1 MRYNRFTMNFFLKNK
16 LIFIFIILIVTIGLL
31 ILTIALVNNHIKGTY
46 YNETFERQY
55 AEETL
60 LNESLYDFTV
70 GNPSGRINLIIY
82 ADTDCP
88 FCQKFEAAISELLRD
103 YPNDV
108 SVTYRQYKLP
118 TYPTSHYEHL
128 ALECIGIHKGSDA
141 YRQFQNTVLYQTDL
155 SDYPD
160 PRQDALDLAVDFAEE
175 TERGDLT
182 KCINSSETEA
192 RIKNKLDTAN
202 ILGVRQTP
210 TWFVITD
217 TSEGYKKYVG
227 SVSYQKLKWTINA
240 SLSDNYLE

>member
-1 MRYNRFTMNFFLKNK
+1 MNFFLKNK
-16 LIFIFIILIVTIGLL
+16 RVFLFIILIVAIWLVV
-31 ILTIALVNNHIKGTY
+31 LTIAFVNNHIKGTY

-60 LNESLYDFTV
+60 LNESSYDFTV

-88 FCQKFEAAISELLRD
+88 FCQKFEDAISEFLRD

-108 SVTYRQYKLP
+108 SITYRQYKLP
-118 TYPTSHYEHL
+118 IYPTSHYEHL
-128 ALECIGIHKGSDA
+128 ALECIGIHEGSDA
-141 YRQFQNTVLYQTDL
+141 YRQFQNTVLYETDL
-155 SDYPD
+155 SGSAD

-175 TERGDLT
+175 TTQEVLT
-182 KCINSSETEA
+182 ECVNSSETEA
-192 RIKNKLDTAN
+192 RIKNKIDTAN

-217 TSEGYKKYVG
+217 SNEGYKKYVG
-227 SVSYQKLKWTINA
+227 SVSYQKLKWIINA
-240 SLSDNYLE
+240 SLSDDYLE